1 MKELLF
7 SKTIS
12 CKYLDT
18 ADEEIEKA
26 VMCDNF
32 GFALSA
38 RILDAYEESYNNK
51 VSDSVIDSIDCTI
64 HHTHYVFVDKDLTVH
79 VFVNEFHNDKF
90 DNVVSVFVFRDR
102 KWR

>member
-38 RILDAYEESYNNK
+38 RILDDYEEAYNNK
-51 VSDSVIDSIDCTI
+51 LSETVVRTIDSDIRISRYC
-64 HHTHYVFVDKDLTVH
+64 FVDNDLTVH
-79 VFVNEFHNDKF
+79 VFVNEFNNDKF
-90 DNVVSVFVFRDR
+90 YNVVSVFVFRDTNR
-102 KWR
+102 R

>member
-38 RILDAYEESYNNK
+38 RILDDYEEAYNYK
-51 VSDSVIDSIDCTI
+51 LSETVVRTIDSDIRISRYCLA
-64 HHTHYVFVDKDLTVH
+64 DKDLTVY
-79 VFVNEFHNDKF
+79 VFVNEFNNDKF
-90 DNVVSVFVFRDR
+90 YNVVSVFVFRDR
-102 KWR
+102 NWR